1 MSPSF
6 RTRWASCALAA
17 VLGLTAASPTT
28 AQVTPSADPPPAFSL
43 AEDLP
48 PEARQFDF
56 WVGTW
61 DVNLRIQQ
69 GDASWQDSIRS
80 EARVYPILRGKAV
93 LELWDSAP
101 IKGFS
106 LRHFDTAKDK
116 WVLWLN
122 WPSNNRANTG
132 SLEGAFRHGRG
143 EFFSSS
149 TRPDGTTSMSRYS
162 FSDITA
168 DSLRWDDAFSS
179 DGGKTWTN
187 SWIMEFSRTAAQP
200 ELPFEGGPAHTYIDG
215 GRCDDERFRRY
226 EFVDG
231 AWDGEVTV
239 GERRVPVP
247 ARLVAHK
254 VLDGCAVLMSLT
266 YELDGEPHEVFHH
279 LTFNAGSGRYELLV
293 LDDEPHSPAALA
305 TSAVSPDELRCEST
319 SGQRFLLSP
328 VAEGFVYEADR
339 RRDDGSGW
347 DRVAQARF
355 TR

>member
-6 RTRWASCALAA
+6 RMRWASFALAA
-17 VLGLTAASPTT
+17 LLCLTAT
-28 AQVTPSADPPPAFSL
+28 AQAAAQAETSAAPSPGFPVAA
-43 AEDLP
+43 DLP

-56 WVGTW
+56 WIGTW

-69 GDASWQDSIRS
+69 DDASWRDSIRS
-80 EARVYPILRGKAV
+80 EARIYPILRGKAV

-106 LRHFDTAKDK
+106 LRHFDPAKDK

-132 SLEGAFRHGRG
+132 SLEGTFRHGRG

-200 ELPFEGGPAHTYIDG
+200 ELPAEGGPAHTYIDG
-215 GRCDDERFRRY
+215 GRCDDERFRSY

-231 AWDGEVTV
+231 AWEGEVTV

-293 LDDEPHSPAALA
+293 LDDEADSPAALA
-305 TSAVSPDELRCEST
+305 YSAVSPSELRFEDG
-319 SGQRFLLSP
+319 SGLRFLLAP
-328 VAEGFVYEADR
+328 VDDGFVYEADR
-339 RRDDGSGW
+339 QAPDGSGW
-347 DRVAQARF
+347 QRLAQARF
-355 TR
+355 IR